1 MDIPLDVEVRCSDG
15 VCGKSTVIIVDPDTD
30 TVTHVVVEVS
40 GSDYL
45 VPIDVIIDSA
55 PTHLQLRWSR
65 AELEAA
71 EPFERLETLSEDEQ
85 IMELQAASGSYVGWS
100 ASGMP
105 GEYMAPVPISST
117 VEVEQIPEHERAL
130 HQGADVEA
138 TDGRVG
144 QVDEF
149 IIDSASGRISH
160 VVLLK
165 GHLWG
170 RKDVTIPVSEIDHV
184 EDDVVYLKLNKDAVS
199 QLPSA
204 PAPKK

>member
-30 TVTHVVVEVS
+30 TVTHVVIQAS
-40 GSDYL
+40 GGDYL
-45 VPIDVIIDSA
+45 VPIDVITESA
-55 PTHLQLRWSR
+55 PTHIQLRWSQ

-85 IMELQAASGSYVGWS
+85 IMKLQVMSGSYVGWS

-117 VEVEQIPEHERAL
+117 VEVEQIPAHERAL

-149 IIDSASGRISH
+149 IIDSATGRISH
-160 VVLLK
+160 LVLLK

-170 RKDVTIPVSEIDHV
+170 KKDVTIPVSEIDRV
-184 EDDVVYLKLNKDAVS
+184 EDDVVYLKLDKDAVS
-199 QLPSA
+199 QLPST
-204 PAPKK
+204 PATRK

>member
-1 MDIPLDVEVRCSDG
+1 MDIPLRVEVRCSDG
-15 VCGKSTVIIVDPDTD
+15 ACGKSFAIIVDPDTD
-30 TVTHVVVEVS
+30 QVTHVVVQAS
-40 GSDYL
+40 GGDYL
-45 VPIDVIIDSA
+45 VPIDVITDSA
-55 PTHLQLRWSR
+55 PTHIQLRWSR

-71 EPFERLETLSEDEQ
+71 EPFERLETLSEEEQ

-149 IIDSASGRISH
+149 LIEPATGKITH
-160 VVLLK
+160 VVVRQ
-165 GHLWG
+165 GHIG
-170 RKDVTIPVSEIDHV
+170 TKKDVTIPIAEIDRI
-184 EDDVVYLKLNKDAVS
+184 EDDVVYLKLDKHAVS
-199 QLPSA
+199 ELPNARA
-204 PAPKK
+204 PRK